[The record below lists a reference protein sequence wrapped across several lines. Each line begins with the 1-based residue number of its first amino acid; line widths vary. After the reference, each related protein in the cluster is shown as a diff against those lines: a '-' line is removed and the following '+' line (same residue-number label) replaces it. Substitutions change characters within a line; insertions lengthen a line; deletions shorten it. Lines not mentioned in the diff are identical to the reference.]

1 MPDLQVPIIAIFEAR
16 AVGAAV
22 MTLLMI
28 ALHRNFKKD
37 YLLHWAWAWLSLAVY
52 AASTAA
58 GIALELER
66 HLSGNH
72 PARVATGLLAAA
84 AGNLEM
90 VWLFFGCYELVRR
103 RPIRI
108 RESRLVLVGAV
119 ALGILTTGL
128 LLLWS
133 NAAFDLY
140 DPISS
145 GARNVVYAMAFIAG
159 SIYLVGI
166 RGHRERLGFLLL
178 SLALALWGAQQIHY
192 LAAMALHLLPDATV
206 PYARIL
212 GFVDIIL
219 QSVMIVAM
227 MACLL
232 QDQSEASELATVEIE
247 HLAYHDALTG
257 LPNRPLFIDRLIVAL
272 AQANRANQK
281 LAVFFL
287 DLDRFKD
294 INDSLGH
301 NVGDALLRGVAERL
315 RRSVREGD
323 TIARFGGD
331 EFTLL
336 IPRVERIENAPTI
349 AQKIFDMLK
358 APFIIGEHELFVT
371 ASIGISIFPIDG
383 ADPETLVRNA
393 DTAMYRAK
401 EHGRD
406 NYQLYAAA
414 MNARALERLALENL
428 LRKALT
434 QNELI
439 LHYQPLIDLKTRTVA
454 GVEALVRWDHP
465 EMGLLYPAHF
475 ITVAELSGL
484 IVPMGNWVLRT
495 ACWQVRQWQK
505 KFDYEISVSVN
516 LSARQFQQPD
526 LLAQV
531 AQVLVETGL
540 PPHSLELEIT
550 ESSAMQNAENT
561 IYILREFKA
570 LGVRIAMDDFGT
582 GYSSLNYL
590 KRFPID
596 TLKLD
601 KSFVNDITTDPS
613 DAAIA
618 TAVISLAHSLNLD
631 VVAEGVETEAQLAI
645 LTREKCDRIQGY
657 YFSKPRS
664 VHDLEAYV
672 AEHGAII
679 AR

>member
-1 MPDLQVPIIAIFEAR
+1 MPDLQVPIIAIFGAR
-16 AVGAAV
+16 AMGAAV

-28 ALHRNFKKD
+28 AMHRNFKKD
-37 YLLHWAWAWLSLAVY
+37 YLLHWAWAWLSLAAY
-52 AASTAA
+52 AASTAF
-58 GIALELER
+58 GIGLQMTH
-66 HLSGNH
+66 HLPVSH
-72 PARVATGLLAAA
+72 PARLSLALVSAV
-84 AGNLEM
+84 AGNLQM
-90 VWLFFGCYELVRR
+90 AWLFFGCYELIRR
-103 RPIRI
+103 RPIKI
-108 RESRLVLVGAV
+108 RQSRLVLGGAML
-119 ALGILTTGL
+119 LGIATAL
-128 LLLWS
+128 LVLLGPVGS
-133 NAAFDLY
+133 SDLFDL
-140 DPISS
+140 PSA
-145 GARNVVYAMAFIAG
+145 GGRALLYAAAFIAG
-159 SIYLVGI
+159 SIYLLRI
-166 RGHRERLGFLLL
+166 PGHKERLGFVLL
-178 SLALALWGAQQIHY
+178 SLAFALMGAQQLHY
-192 LAAMALHLLPDATV
+192 LLALALRLLPNASA
-206 PYARIL
+206 PYATLL
-212 GFVDIIL
+212 GYIDMIL
-219 QSVMIVAM
+219 QIVMIVAM
-227 MACLL
+227 LACLL

-272 AQANRANQK
+272 AQANRGNQK

-301 NVGDALLRGVAERL
+301 NVGDALLRSVAERV

-336 IPRVERIENAPTI
+336 IPRVERIEDAATI
-349 AQKIFDMLK
+349 AQKIIDMLK
-358 APFIIGEHELFVT
+358 IPFVIGEHELFVT
-371 ASIGISIFPIDG
+371 TSIGISLFPNDG

-428 LRKALT
+428 LRKALS
-434 QNELI
+434 QDELI
-439 LHYQPLIDLKTRTVA
+439 LHYQPLIDLKTRAVA
-454 GVEALVRWDHP
+454 GVEALVRWNHP
-465 EMGLLYPAHF
+465 DMGLLYPAHF

-484 IVPMGNWVLRT
+484 IVPIGNWVLRT
-495 ACWQVRQWQK
+495 ACKQVRQWQK

-531 AQVLVETGL
+531 AQVLEETGL
-540 PPHSLELEIT
+540 PPRSLELEIT

-645 LTREKCDRIQGY
+645 LTKEKCDRIQGY

-664 VHDLEAYV
+664 VQDLEAYV
-672 AEHGAII
+672 SERRAIT